1 MSDVTLLG
9 VIAAG
14 LGFYCLHLQW
24 KYRSF
29 LIMFQITLAGIY
41 KGGVTIEKAGDVY
54 YPVPKKQQT

>member
-1 MSDVTLLG
+1 MSDIVLLG

-24 KYRSF
+24 KYRNL

-41 KGGVTIEKAGDVY
+41 EGDARVEKTGDVY
-54 YPVPKKQQT
+54 YPVPKKQ